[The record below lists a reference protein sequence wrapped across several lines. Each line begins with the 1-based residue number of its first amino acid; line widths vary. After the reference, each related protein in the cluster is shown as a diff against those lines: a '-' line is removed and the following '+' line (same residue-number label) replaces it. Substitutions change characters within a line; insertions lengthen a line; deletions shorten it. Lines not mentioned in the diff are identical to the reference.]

1 MAAVHGV
8 IPATTVNAVK
18 RRCNAGMGR
27 CQGGF
32 CGPRVQAILAREL
45 GVDPTEVL
53 MDGPG
58 TQVLTGETKTGGG
71 HNEV

>member
-1 MAAVHGV
+1 MG
-8 IPATTVNAVK
+8 ATTVNGVK

-45 GVDPTEVL
+45 GVSPTEIL
-53 MDGPG
+53 MDQAGSW
-58 TQVLTGETKTGGG
+58 VLCGETKQSVTE
-71 HNEV
+71 EVSPHD